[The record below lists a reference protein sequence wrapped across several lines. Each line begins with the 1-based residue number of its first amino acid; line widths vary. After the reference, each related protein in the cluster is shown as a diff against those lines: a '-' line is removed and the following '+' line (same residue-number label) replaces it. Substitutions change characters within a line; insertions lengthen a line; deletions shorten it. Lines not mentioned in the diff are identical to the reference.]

1 MAQKADLILYNA
13 RLYTVDPAL
22 PWAQAVAC
30 AAGRVLAVGSDEEV
44 LSLADRATQRVDVG
58 GRLVLP
64 GLTDAHVH
72 FLQYAIRRQEVSLF
86 GVRDF
91 DEVRR
96 RVRQAVEKAGPDQWV
111 QGWGWDENLWNTPPT
126 AAQLDDIAP
135 HTPVVLARM
144 DMHTWWVNSA
154 AMQQAGITRET
165 PDPPES
171 RLDRDADGNPTG
183 LLREW
188 NAIRLVEPH
197 LPKPNS
203 ALLQTWLKEA
213 ITEAHQLGLTGIH
226 DQRVQ
231 REGRQTFRL
240 FQALRRQGELNLRV
254 HMNIAAEHLAEA
266 AALGLQPGFGDERLW
281 IGHLKA
287 FADGTMGSRTARMIE
302 PFEGEPDNYGLSIT
316 PADTLWELAIQA
328 NCAGFP
334 LSVHAIGDLAVR
346 EVVDVLSELP
356 SMEQGSTPMNYWGQ
370 GGTGEQGR
378 DKISPAPPLLRPP
391 AVLPHRIEHVQVIH
405 PDDLPRLSQYGIVA
419 SVQPVH
425 LLTDWPTADKVWGK
439 RSRYAYAFRSLLDHG
454 TRLAMGSDAPVA
466 PINPMLGIYA
476 AVTRQD
482 ERGQP
487 VEGWY
492 PEERLMVA
500 EAIHGYTM
508 GPAYLAGKQEVQ
520 GTITPGKWADMVV
533 LSRNLFE
540 IPLAEIAET
549 RVEMTVFAGQVVY
562 RAET

>member
-1 MAQKADLILYNA
+1 MAEKSDLILYNG
-13 RLYTVDPAL
+13 RVYTVNPAM
-22 PWAQAVAC
+22 PWAEAVAC
-30 AAGRVLAVGSDEEV
+30 TNGRIVAVGSNEEV
-44 LSLADRATQRVDVG
+44 LNLAGRAAERVDLG

-91 DEVRR
+91 EEVRR
-96 RVRQAVEKAGPDQWV
+96 RVRQAVEQAAPGQWV
-111 QGWGWDENLWNTPPT
+111 QGWGWDENLWDRPPS
-126 AAQLDDIAP
+126 AMQLDDIAP

-154 AMQQAGITRET
+154 AMRQAGLTRET

-188 NAIRLVEPH
+188 NAIRLIEPH

-203 ALLQTWLKEA
+203 AMLQVWLKEA
-213 ITEAHQLGLTGIH
+213 IAEAHQLGLTGIH

-231 REGRQTFRL
+231 GEGRQTFRL

-266 AALGLQPGFGDERLW
+266 ATLGLQPGFGDERLW

-302 PFEGEPDNYGLSIT
+302 PFEGEPDNYGLSVT
-316 PADTLWELAIQA
+316 PANALWELAVQA
-328 NCAGFP
+328 NRAGFP

-346 EVVDVLSELP
+346 EVLDVLSEL
-356 SMEQGSTPMNYWGQ
+356 SSSEQGSKGAE
-370 GGTGEQGR
+370 EQR
-378 DKISPAPPLLRPP
+378 RFFLSPAPPHPRSS

-405 PDDLPRLSQYGIVA
+405 PDDLPRLNQYGIVA

-439 RSRYAYAFRSLLDHG
+439 RSRYAYAFRSLLDRG
-454 TRLAMGSDAPVA
+454 TRLALGSDAPVA
-466 PINPMLGIYA
+466 PLNPMLGIYA
-476 AVTRQD
+476 AVARQD

-487 VEGWY
+487 TEGWY
-492 PEERLMVA
+492 PEERLTVA
-500 EAIHGYTM
+500 EAVHGYTM
-508 GPAYLAGKQEVQ
+508 GPAYLAGKQDMQ
-520 GTITPGKWADMVV
+520 GSIAPGKWADMVV
-533 LSRNLFE
+533 LSRSLFE
-540 IPLAEIAET
+540 IPPAEIAET
-549 RVEMTVFAGQVVY
+549 RVEVTVFAGQVVY
-562 RAET
+562 QAKS

>member
-1 MAQKADLILYNA
+1 MVEKADLILFNA
-13 RLYTVDPAL
+13 RIFTVDAAR
-22 PWAQAVAC
+22 PWAEAVAC
-30 AAGRVLAVGSDEEV
+30 ANGHIVAVGSNEEV
-44 LSLADRATQRVDVG
+44 LNLAGRTTQRIDAG

-72 FLQYAIRRQEVSLF
+72 FLQYGIRRQEVSLF

-96 RVRQAVEKAGPDQWV
+96 RVRQAVEKAAPGQWV
-111 QGWGWDENLWNTPPT
+111 QGWGWDENLWDRPPS

-135 HTPVVLARM
+135 QIPVVLARM

-154 AMQQAGITRET
+154 AMRQAGITRET

-171 RLDRDADGNPTG
+171 RFDRDASGNPTG

-188 NAIRLVEPH
+188 NAIRLIEPH
-197 LPKPNS
+197 LPKPSS
-203 ALLQTWLKEA
+203 ATLQGWLKEA
-213 ITEAHQLGLTGIH
+213 IAEAHRLGLTGIH

-231 REGRQTFRL
+231 HEGRQTFRL

-281 IGHLKA
+281 VGHLKA

-302 PFEGEPDNYGLSIT
+302 PFEGEPDNYGLSVT
-316 PADTLWELAIQA
+316 PANALWELAVQA
-328 NCAGFP
+328 NQAGFP

-356 SMEQGSTPMNYWGQ
+356 SMEQGGEEAKRRRGEELST
-370 GGTGEQGR
+370 
-378 DKISPAPPLLRPP
+378 SFSRPRVT
-391 AVLPHRIEHVQVIH
+391 ASSLPHRIEHVQVIH
-405 PDDLPRLSQYGIVA
+405 PDDLPRLNQYGIVA

-454 TRLAMGSDAPVA
+454 TRLALGSDAPVA
-466 PINPMLGIYA
+466 PLNPMLGIYA

-482 ERGQP
+482 EHGQP
-487 VEGWY
+487 ANGWY
-492 PEERLMVA
+492 PEERLTVA
-500 EAIHGYTM
+500 EAIHGYTL

-533 LSRNLFE
+533 LNRNLFE
-540 IPLAEIAET
+540 VPATEITEAA
-549 RVEMTVFAGQVVY
+549 VEMTIFEGQVVY
-562 RAET
+562 SKE

>member
-1 MAQKADLILYNA
+1 MGVRMVEKADLVLYNA
-13 RLYTVDPAL
+13 RIFTVDTAQ
-22 PWAQAVAC
+22 PWAEAVAC
-30 AAGRVLAVGSDEEV
+30 ANGRILAVGSNEEV
-44 LSLADRATQRVDVG
+44 LNLAGRATQRIDAG

-86 GVRDF
+86 GVADF

-96 RVRQAVEKAGPDQWV
+96 RVRQAVEKAAPGQWV
-111 QGWGWDENLWNTPPT
+111 QGWGWDENLWDRLPS
-126 AAQLDDIAP
+126 AAELDDIAP
-135 HTPVVLARM
+135 QTPVVLARM

-154 AMQQAGITRET
+154 AMQQAGLTRET

-171 RLDRDADGNPTG
+171 RLDRDVDGNPTG

-188 NAIRLVEPH
+188 NAIRLIEPH
-197 LPKPNS
+197 LPKPSS
-203 ALLQTWLKEA
+203 ATLQGWLKEA
-213 ITEAHQLGLTGIH
+213 IAEAHRLGLTGIH

-281 IGHLKA
+281 MGHLKA

-302 PFEGEPDNYGLSIT
+302 PFEGEPDNYGLSVT
-316 PADTLWELAIQA
+316 PADALWELAVQA
-328 NCAGFP
+328 RRAGFP
-334 LSVHAIGDLAVR
+334 LSIHAIGDLAVR

-356 SMEQGSTPMNYWGQ
+356 STEQGGRGARGQ
-370 GGTGEQGR
+370 GGE
-378 DKISPAPPLLRPP
+378 KFSSAPPHLRTP
-391 AVLPHRIEHVQVIH
+391 AAFPHRIEHVQVIH
-405 PDDLPRLSQYGIVA
+405 PDDLPRLSQYGIIA

-425 LLTDWPTADKVWGK
+425 LLTDWPTADKVWGN

-454 TRLAMGSDAPVA
+454 TRLALGSDAPVA
-466 PINPMLGIYA
+466 PLNPMLGIYA

-482 ERGQP
+482 ERGHP
-487 VEGWY
+487 ANGWY
-492 PEERLMVA
+492 PEERLTVA
-500 EAIHGYTM
+500 EAVHGYTS

-520 GTITPGKWADMVV
+520 GTITPGKWADMIV

-540 IPLAEIAET
+540 IPPAEIAEV
-549 RVEMTVFAGQVVY
+549 RVEVTVFAGRVVY
-562 RAET
+562 QAEM